1 MSTVKVNA
9 KSKGAKVS
17 TINAIAEASVKG
29 ITKKQAITMM
39 KKAEASFENVTRER
53 AKACYILK
61 SKVEDFKAFINE
73 ENGGTLYGVK
83 YNQANNLANMYN
95 FVWCTDELKG
105 YDSNKAN
112 VLVAYVKKDFA
123 KVVAMHNSGKIS
135 ETMSKANITEALKK
149 EFGGKCETIKEGT
162 SAKAKSENA
171 ELKEALAMV
180 GYFIKKNAVKG
191 GDISKAWEVILKH
204 CEQ

>member
-9 KSKGAKVS
+9 KSKSTKVS

-61 SKVEDFKAFINE
+61 SKVEDFKAFIND

-95 FVWCTDELKG
+95 FVWCTNELKG

-112 VLVAYVKKDFA
+112 VLVAYVKKDYA
-123 KVVAMHNSGKIS
+123 KVVSMHKNGTIS
-135 ETMSKANITEALKK
+135 ETMKKSDIAEALKK
-149 EFGGKCETIKEGT
+149 EFGGKCKTVKEGI
-162 SAKAKSENA
+162 SAKAEND

-180 GYFIKKNAVKG
+180 GHFIKKNAVNG
-191 GDISKAWEVILKH
+191 GDIAKAWEVILGY